1 MREIRQFGLYRLDVA
16 GRQLER
22 SDGTDVALGA
32 KAFDA
37 LVFLVE
43 HAGEPV
49 SRKTLMDAVWPDT
62 VVEENNLTQA
72 ISALR
77 RALGD
82 GYIATLPGRGYQF
95 VAEVRSASNGAAAEP
110 QGPAAREPVD
120 VAAAARRR
128 RWVGPAVAAL
138 SVATLLVA
146 AGWAW
151 MTSRVEGN
159 PARSESAIRSIAV
172 LPMRLVSD
180 DPEPHA
186 HFADG
191 LSIELRDRLDRLEG
205 LLVSADGSSRA
216 FKDKDADPRTI
227 GEALNVQAVLEGTF
241 RISANRLRI
250 NVSLVEV
257 ADGHTLWISPTYEG
271 ELKDAFAIQDRIAHA
286 VVGELSLAL
295 GIESPGWAYGGTEN
309 PIAFNHYVTGL
320 CHYVCLSCPLD
331 VS

>member
-110 QGPAAREPVD
+110 QGPAAREPV
-120 VAAAARRR
+120 AGAPAARRR
-128 RWVGPAVAAL
+128 PWVGPARAAR
-138 SVATLLVA
+138 SVATRLVA

-151 MTSRVEGN
+151 FT
-159 PARSESAIRSIAV
+159 
-172 LPMRLVSD
+172 
-180 DPEPHA
+180 
-186 HFADG
+186 
-191 LSIELRDRLDRLEG
+191 
-205 LLVSADGSSRA
+205 
-216 FKDKDADPRTI
+216 
-227 GEALNVQAVLEGTF
+227 
-241 RISANRLRI
+241 
-250 NVSLVEV
+250 
-257 ADGHTLWISPTYEG
+257 
-271 ELKDAFAIQDRIAHA
+271 
-286 VVGELSLAL
+286 
-295 GIESPGWAYGGTEN
+295 
-309 PIAFNHYVTGL
+309 
-320 CHYVCLSCPLD
+320 
-331 VS
+331 